1 MSDWYKINRHQVG
14 LDSDHLG
21 SYIKDA
27 LPNLLVGDYVG
38 AVKNIDAGRE
48 NRKVADEIEQ
58 QKLKTIEDKNFR
70 KRVRL
75 ARLGARG
82 VGDSSLADVS
92 DRQLEEAYESTLSE
106 YDKHIKGLR
115 DAYKSNYTELGAELL
130 FNSEVYDKPGEFRN
144 LGGMKRDAEAFNL
157 GGQLKKLG
165 GNITGPINEFTKNPF
180 KGIRRFFNND
190 KPKKESTEK
199 F

>member
-1 MSDWYKINRHQVG
+1 MSDWYKINRHDIG
-14 LDSDHLG
+14 LDSEHLG

-48 NRKVADEIEQ
+48 NRKVADEVER
-58 QKLKTIEDKNFR
+58 QKIKTIEDKNF
-70 KRVRL
+70 KKKVRL
-75 ARLGARG
+75 ARLGERG

-92 DRQLEEAYESTLSE
+92 DRQLEEAYEPTLSE
-106 YDKHIKGLR
+106 YDKIINGLR
-115 DAYKSNYTELGAELL
+115 NAYKSNYTELGADLL

-144 LGGMKRDAEAFNL
+144 LGGMKRDAKAFNL
-157 GGQLKKLG
+157 DKQLKRLG
-165 GNITGPINEFTKNPF
+165 GNIAGTVNGFTKNPF

>member
-1 MSDWYKINRHQVG
+1 MSDWYKINRHDIG
-14 LDSDHLG
+14 LDSEHLG

-48 NRKVADEIEQ
+48 NRKVADEVEQ
-58 QKLKTIEDKNFR
+58 QKIKTIEDKNFK

-75 ARLGARG
+75 ARLGERG

-92 DRQLEEAYESTLSE
+92 DRQLEEAYEPTLSE
-106 YDKHIKGLR
+106 YDKIINGLR
-115 DAYKSNYTELGAELL
+115 NAYKSNYTELGADLL

-144 LGGMKRDAEAFNL
+144 LGGMKRDAKAFDL
-157 GGQLKKLG
+157 DKQLKRLG
-165 GNITGPINEFTKNPF
+165 GNIAGTVNGFTKNPF

>member
-1 MSDWYKINRHQVG
+1 MSDWYKINRHHVG

-38 AVKNIDAGRE
+38 AAKNIDAGRE

-82 VGDSSLADVS
+82 VGDSSLADVL
-92 DRQLEEAYESTLSE
+92 DRQLEELAPHLALSDDE
-106 YDKHIKGLR
+106 KR
-115 DAYKSNYTELGAELL
+115 MLGDERKI
-130 FNSEVYDKPGEFRN
+130 YW
-144 LGGMKRDAEAFNL
+144 
-157 GGQLKKLG
+157 
-165 GNITGPINEFTKNPF
+165 T
-180 KGIRRFFNND
+180 
-190 KPKKESTEK
+190 
-199 F
+199 